1 MVKKKS
7 GRAEVGRVPVRMDSA
22 SIEEQTLERVDRT
35 MATIED
41 FLSRW
46 DAAGRKPDT
55 LFPQVAKIRR
65 FRDALG
71 AWRRTALRGRAGKD
85 DEARMLRLRDF
96 VLICR
101 TYS

>member
-7 GRAEVGRVPVRMDSA
+7 GRAEVGGVPVRMDSA

-35 MATIED
+35 MANIED

-46 DAAGRKPDT
+46 EAVRKPDA

-71 AWRRTALRGRAGKD
+71 AWRRMALRGRGKKD
-85 DEARMLRLRDF
+85 DEARMHRLRDF